1 MVIKSSLFVVTFAF
15 LSMGN
20 AIAAEVPTANNL
32 TAETPSE
39 LVASDRSFFTP
50 AADLPKN
57 LTIGYAAPLNEV
69 LQESTN
75 IAQTDETT
83 PPPPPSET
91 PTAAPAVTPTPE
103 APKPVSTPA
112 QPKKWAI
119 GVHAQAATTGF
130 IGFDAGYKFSPNLHA
145 RLGLNTGGFKYNI
158 SNSNIDYNTS
168 FQPTNIHLLG
178 DYFPFG
184 GGLRLTGGL
193 VVQNN
198 RFTATAKSDS
208 NDKINI
214 NGTNYP
220 ASTVGT
226 VEGQGS
232 FSNSVAP
239 YLGIGF
245 GTPINGGLGFNIDAG
260 VMFAGSPKVSL
271 SAPNAPQAI
280 KDELAIQ
287 ERKTN
292 EDIKGFNLY
301 PVVSIGFSYAF

>member
-1 MVIKSSLFVVTFAF
+1 MFIKSSLLAVTCVF
-15 LSMGN
+15 LSIPTVGYAN
-20 AIAAEVPTANNL
+20 GSTLAAEVPSIQNS
-32 TAETPSE
+32 AEATQPE
-39 LVASDRSFFTP
+39 LIATESDIP
-50 AADLPKN
+50 QN
-57 LTIGYAAPLNEV
+57 WTIGYTTPLVEA
-69 LQESTN
+69 LQQSSN
-75 IAQTDETT
+75 IAQASETPDRPATT
-83 PPPPPSET
+83 PPPPPMPET
-91 PTAAPAVTPTPE
+91 SPQAN
-103 APKPVSTPA
+103 STPPE
-112 QPKKWAI
+112 PKKWAI

-130 IGFDAGYKFSPNLHA
+130 FGFDAGYKFSPNLHA
-145 RLGLNTGGFKYNI
+145 RLGLNTGGFKYN
-158 SNSNIDYNTS
+158 NSSEGIDYNTS

-193 VVQNN
+193 VFQNN

-208 NDKINI
+208 NNNINI

-220 ASTVGT
+220 SSSVGT

-245 GTPINGGLGFNIDAG
+245 GTPISGGLGFNIDAG
-260 VMFAGSPKVSL
+260 VMFSGSPKVSL

-292 EDIKGFNLY
+292 DDIKGFNLY

>member
-1 MVIKSSLFVVTFAF
+1 MFIKSSLLAVTCVF
-15 LSMGN
+15 LSIGSTL
-20 AIAAEVPTANNL
+20 AAEVPSIQNS
-32 TAETPSE
+32 AEATQPE
-39 LVASDRSFFTP
+39 LIATESDIP
-50 AADLPKN
+50 QN
-57 LTIGYAAPLNEV
+57 WTIGYTTPLVEA
-69 LQESTN
+69 LQQSSN
-75 IAQTDETT
+75 IAQASETPDEPATT
-83 PPPPPSET
+83 PPPPPMPET
-91 PTAAPAVTPTPE
+91 SPQAN
-103 APKPVSTPA
+103 STPA
-112 QPKKWAI
+112 EPKKWAI
-119 GVHAQAATTGF
+119 AVHAQAATTGF
-130 IGFDAGYKFSPNLHA
+130 FGFDAGYKFSPNLHA
-145 RLGLNTGGFKYNI
+145 RLGLNTGGFKYNTSI
-158 SNSNIDYNTS
+158 ENIDYNAS

-193 VVQNN
+193 VFQNN
-198 RFTATAKSDS
+198 RFAATAKSDS
-208 NDKINI
+208 NNNINI

-220 ASTVGT
+220 TSTVGT

-245 GTPINGGLGFNIDAG
+245 GTPISGGLGFNIDAG

>member
-1 MVIKSSLFVVTFAF
+1 MFIKSSLLAVTCVF
-15 LSMGN
+15 LSVGSTL
-20 AIAAEVPTANNL
+20 AAEVPSIQKL
-32 TAETPSE
+32 TSEPRSE
-39 LVASDRSFFTP
+39 LIAAESDSPQNWTLGYTTP
-50 AADLPKN
+50 LVEA
-57 LTIGYAAPLNEV
+57 
-69 LQESTN
+69 LQQSSN
-75 IAQTDETT
+75 IAQLSETPDAPAIT
-83 PPPPPSET
+83 PPP
-91 PTAAPAVTPTPE
+91 APTPE
-103 APKPVSTPA
+103 TFAQVNSTPP
-112 QPKKWAI
+112 QPKKWAV

-145 RLGLNTGGFKYNI
+145 RLGLNTGGFKYNT
-158 SNSNIDYNTS
+158 SNSGIDYNAS

-193 VVQNN
+193 VFQNN
-198 RFTATAKSDS
+198 RFTATAKSNSSD
-208 NDKINI
+208 NINI

-226 VEGQGS
+226 LEGQGS

-239 YLGIGF
+239 YLGLGF
-245 GTPINGGLGFNIDAG
+245 GTPISGGLGFNIDAG
-260 VMFAGSPKVSL
+260 VMFSGSPKVSL

-292 EDIKGFNLY
+292 EDIKGFNMY

>member
-1 MVIKSSLFVVTFAF
+1 MFIKSSLLAVTFVV
-15 LSMGN
+15 LSIGN
-20 AIAAEVPTANNL
+20 TIAAEVPTATNL
-32 TAETPSE
+32 TTETPSE
-39 LVASDRSFFTP
+39 LVASDRSLFTP

-57 LTIGYAAPLNEV
+57 FIIGYAAPLSEV
-69 LQESTN
+69 LQQSTY
-75 IAQTDETT
+75 IAQTEETT
-83 PPPPPSET
+83 APPAPSET
-91 PTAAPAVTPTPE
+91 PTVLPVAE
-103 APKPVSTPA
+103 APKPNATPA

-145 RLGLNTGGFKYNI
+145 RLGLNTGGFKYNT
-158 SNSNIDYNTS
+158 SNSGIDYDAS
-168 FQPTNIHLLG
+168 FKPTNIHLLG

-193 VVQNN
+193 VFQNN
-198 RFTATAKSDS
+198 RFTATAKSNS
-208 NDKINI
+208 NDNINI

-245 GTPINGGLGFNIDAG
+245 GTPISGGLGFNIDAG
-260 VMFAGSPKVSL
+260 VMFSGSPKVSL
-271 SAPNAPQAI
+271 SAPNPPQAI

-292 EDIKGFNLY
+292 EDIKSFNMY